1 MNFLRWSFPLVVIIL
16 ISRFHWTFVDPPPLT
31 LFHIGR
37 NEVNYLLDLMEPE
50 FSQPMSFVRGDGT
63 VDDQTFDPAQV
74 WGVQSTVPRVSI
86 PSSLKEVRSPESSSL
101 GLANMYEYKRLVAYL
116 KANSWDKDRPLM
128 PFGVSGHLRWSFLI
142 QVVVCTVFE
151 LVESNASIRLPSVVD
166 ICNAFDVRTGR
177 K

>member
-63 VDDQTFDPAQV
+63 VDDQTYDPAQV

-101 GLANMYEYKRLVAYL
+101 GFDNMYEYRRLIAYL
-116 KANSWDKDRPLM
+116 KANSRDKDRPLM
-128 PFGVSGHLRWSFLI
+128 PFGVSGRLLWSFLI
-142 QVVVCTVFE
+142 RVVVCTVFE
-151 LVESNASIRLPSVVD
+151 LVESNASIGLPYLV
-166 ICNAFDVRTGR
+166 IHCGP
-177 K
+177 